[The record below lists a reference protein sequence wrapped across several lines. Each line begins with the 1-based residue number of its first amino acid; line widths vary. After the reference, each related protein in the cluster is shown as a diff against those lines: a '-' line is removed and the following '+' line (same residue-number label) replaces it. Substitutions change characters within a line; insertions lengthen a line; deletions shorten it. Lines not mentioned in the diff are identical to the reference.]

1 MEGSF
6 ACPECGA
13 PVEIHGL
20 APGRQVRCNFCNR
33 LLEVPYLPRTADSPW
48 RRRRFNRPRWLP
60 WVWAAVVVLF
70 GAIIIAGG
78 AIFFS
83 QQWHSSE
90 DRSISHLVESSRQQE
105 ANGAFGPALVDLDA
119 AIDVAR
125 RAGPRYIARLEVSR
139 KSTRGTRPT
148 RCEKCNRPIAQR
160 AFRRVLPRRLA
171 QSRRPCQ
178 PRPRSRHALSR
189 NRQAIPDRTRTS
201 SRRRPRG
208 RAEPLGPGRSSRLSS
223 SASGSRL
230 CSSISHPFG
239 KRTSAPRRAIL

>member
-6 ACPECGA
+6 ACPECGT

-33 LLEVPYLPRTADSPW
+33 LLEVPYLPRAADSPW

-125 RAGPRYIARLEVSR
+125 RAGPRYIPRLEVWR
-139 KSTRGTRPT
+139 KARAAL
-148 RCEKCNRPIAQR
+148 AQR
-160 AFRRVLPRRLA
+160 DVKSVIDRLRSDAFRRVLR
-171 QSRRPCQ
+171 
-178 PRPRSRHALSR
+178 
-189 NRQAIPDRTRTS
+189 
-201 SRRRPRG
+201 
-208 RAEPLGPGRSSRLSS
+208 
-223 SASGSRL
+223 
-230 CSSISHPFG
+230 
-239 KRTSAPRRAIL
+239 